1 MEVSG
6 CCGIPALAKTTPAP
20 GVDPGGQ
27 MYSRPAP
34 TEPSLTSP
42 ILPHSQV
49 DLVTSSPTPP
59 VTLNST
65 LSFGT
70 HDCVG

>member
-6 CCGIPALAKTTPAP
+6 CCGIPALTKAIPAP
-20 GVDPGGQ
+20 GADPGGR

-34 TEPSLTSP
+34 AEPSLTSP

-65 LSFGT
+65 LSFRT
-70 HDCVG
+70 RDSVD